1 MKLGAHFP
9 QPAPY
14 VPSEEFAIR
23 ITGIGGT
30 RLVTVARIIADAAH
44 LARLRVRTLVQTVFG
59 PDATYAWRLHPPPLH
74 QLGRRR
80 KIALDR
86 WATPLFVTLRGGRR
100 LRGTAFDPFGR
111 FAVRR
116 VERRLAGEYT
126 TVVEEVVAGLHGGS
140 PRARG
145 RDCGAAS
152 QRAWLRT
159 RQAGHDRS
167 LRRASPRAAGRVRD
181 DDCGG
186 RRMTTAQGVLAGR
199 VALVTGGASGI
210 GRATAELFAEQGAAV
225 VVADVNEAGEETVA
239 AVTEAGGQATF
250 VRGDVSVETDVEA
263 MVEVAESVYGGLDAA
278 FNNAGIGV
286 PLEPFEELDSDRWAR
301 VLAVNLGGVCLCMKH
316 ELAVMVP
323 RGRGTIVNT
332 SSVAGL
338 VGTPQSAPYTAAK
351 HGVVGLTRTAALE
364 HGRNGIRVNAIAP
377 GFTRTPM
384 VKELFENPSSEIE
397 QLLALSPLGR
407 VAEPS
412 EIAEAALWLTSP
424 ASSFVTGHVLVVD
437 GGFTAQ

>member
-1 MKLGAHFP
+1 M
-9 QPAPY
+9 
-14 VPSEEFAIR
+14 
-23 ITGIGGT
+23 
-30 RLVTVARIIADAAH
+30 
-44 LARLRVRTLVQTVFG
+44 
-59 PDATYAWRLHPPPLH
+59 
-74 QLGRRR
+74 
-80 KIALDR
+80 
-86 WATPLFVTLRGGRR
+86 
-100 LRGTAFDPFGR
+100 
-111 FAVRR
+111 
-116 VERRLAGEYT
+116 
-126 TVVEEVVAGLHGGS
+126 
-140 PRARG
+140 
-145 RDCGAAS
+145 
-152 QRAWLRT
+152 
-159 RQAGHDRS
+159 
-167 LRRASPRAAGRVRD
+167 
-181 DDCGG
+181 
-186 RRMTTAQGVLAGR
+186 LAGR

-225 VVADVNEAGEETVA
+225 VVADVNEAGEETVG

-286 PLEPFEELDSDRWAR
+286 PLEAFEALDSDRWAR
-301 VLAVNLGGVCLCMKH
+301 VLAVNLGGVCLVH
-316 ELAVMVP
+316 EARAGRDGPQRAGDDRQHVVRRGAGRYAAV
-323 RGRGTIVNT
+323 G
-332 SSVAGL
+332 A
-338 VGTPQSAPYTAAK
+338 YTAAK

-384 VKELFENPSSEIE
+384 VKELFEEPGIEIE